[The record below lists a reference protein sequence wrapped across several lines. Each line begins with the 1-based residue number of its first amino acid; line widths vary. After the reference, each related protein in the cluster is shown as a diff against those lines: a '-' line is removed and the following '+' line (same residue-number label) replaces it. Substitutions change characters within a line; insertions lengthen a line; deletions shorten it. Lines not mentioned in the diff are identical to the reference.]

1 MLRLIT
7 RFFCLFTLVGFFVF
21 LLSGCSAEAKLAS
34 GVKLYEVGEYSR
46 SVEKFRKMD
55 FDNRFYRAQAS
66 FYLAMSY
73 YNIGQAGRAAAYFQ
87 RAIRYGFPDPVANF
101 YLGQS
106 LRMREEYEE
115 AILAYETYLEH
126 DVGNRAALNGIQ
138 SCKMS
143 LQNPQE
149 TRYVV
154 EENRDLRSRESD
166 YSPAFAG
173 DDYST
178 VYFSSM
184 RGGDKKKNVNQIT
197 GQGSSV
203 IYSSI
208 QDGKGGWENPVPFV
222 GTEDPVHDDGAA
234 AFSSDGKEMFFTRCI
249 YPEEEPAG
257 ATIMVRKRA
266 GGRWGEPEALTFGP
280 DSLIFAHPA
289 LSPDGN
295 TLYFVSDM
303 PGGFGGKD
311 LWKVT
316 RSSGSEWGIP
326 ENLGVKI
333 NTPADE
339 MFPTVRSDSRLY
351 FSSDGLVGYGG
362 LDIFEAVY
370 DSEND
375 DWTIRNPGLPL
386 NSSGHDFGIVFRGNR
401 EMGMLSS
408 SRGSYRGVEQIYD
421 FELPAIEAILQGK
434 VVDESGDAIE
444 AASVRVVGNNGIN
457 LTASTSSS
465 GDFTFVLEPGAS
477 YIVMVSAD
485 GYYNGKMDFSTL
497 GMDQSDEFDE
507 QVTLK
512 EVGSGN
518 E

>member
-1 MLRLIT
+1 
-7 RFFCLFTLVGFFVF
+7 
-21 LLSGCSAEAKLAS
+21 
-34 GVKLYEVGEYSR
+34 
-46 SVEKFRKMD
+46 
-55 FDNRFYRAQAS
+55 
-66 FYLAMSY
+66 
-73 YNIGQAGRAAAYFQ
+73 
-87 RAIRYGFPDPVANF
+87 
-101 YLGQS
+101 
-106 LRMREEYEE
+106 
-115 AILAYETYLEH
+115 
-126 DVGNRAALNGIQ
+126 
-138 SCKMS
+138 
-143 LQNPQE
+143 
-149 TRYVV
+149 
-154 EENRDLRSRESD
+154 
-166 YSPAFAG
+166 
-173 DDYST
+173 
-178 VYFSSM
+178 
-184 RGGDKKKNVNQIT
+184 
-197 GQGSSV
+197 
-203 IYSSI
+203 
-208 QDGKGGWENPVPFV
+208 
-222 GTEDPVHDDGAA
+222 
-234 AFSSDGKEMFFTRCI
+234 CI